1 MAISASRFDED
12 EYDRYVA
19 LAKSHGLMRES
30 HADKFVHFNKI
41 NRNDINFIS
50 TDLLAP
56 DLNGQGTLLVDKHEI
71 KDFICPT
78 IPTVGNILL
87 KKNQTV
93 ALNEPLPC
101 VTFGGIYLEIE
112 LEGNVE
118 IELGNQIFNVK
129 TGNIGKHQVLIYN
142 TSPVFKVKS
151 LSDESEIKRLMLKIV
166 QF

>member
-1 MAISASRFDED
+1 M
-12 EYDRYVA
+12 
-19 LAKSHGLMRES
+19 
-30 HADKFVHFNKI
+30 
-41 NRNDINFIS
+41 
-50 TDLLAP
+50 LAP

-78 IPTVGNILL
+78 ITTVGNILL